1 MNKYL
6 KESIKY
12 LLRSY
17 PVIYPYVKEVER
29 MYNMSHD
36 ELQERNERIFLNIF
50 RKAYTKSSFYHKL
63 YTEAGIK
70 LEDIKCL
77 GDISKLPVV
86 TKDMILHQS
95 DALLTTSKWKLLKN
109 RTSGTTGTPLT
120 VFEDWKSIWRE
131 QAYFYC
137 YRKRCG
143 YTYGQP
149 LVSLRG
155 NLGKKDTMMYVHI
168 SNTLYL
174 SSYNI
179 NEQTVWAYYK
189 GIEKRSPRAIE
200 GYPSSLYNLALL
212 LKDKGLYC
220 NIPVCFTSS
229 ENLLDFQRQLIEE
242 RFHTKIFDHYGTTER
257 TIRIS
262 ESIKHDGYFED
273 PGYSINE
280 YLKDRVISTSLINSA
295 FPLIRYQS
303 SDVVILKENTKDE
316 RVSIDRIQ
324 GRSGNCIKG
333 KDGSIYNNAALTFI
347 LTYSHN
353 IRYAQFI
360 QKKNGKVLLNIV
372 QEDVFSSQNLDE
384 LKLKSKAVVAWLRQM
399 IDLKIGL
406 SNLELEINLIK
417 EQDLIYTTRNKYSYI
432 ISE

>member
-6 KESIKY
+6 KESVKY

-17 PVIYPYVKEVER
+17 PVIYPYIKEIER

-36 ELQERNERIFLNIF
+36 ELQERNERVFLNIF

-77 GDISKLPVV
+77 DDISKLPIV

-95 DALLTTSKWKLLKN
+95 DALLTISKWKLLKN

-120 VFEDWKSIWRE
+120 VFEDWKSIWKE

-143 YTYGQP
+143 YIYGQP

-179 NEQTVWAYYK
+179 NEQTVGAYYK
-189 GIEKRSPRAIE
+189 GIEKRSPQAIE

-242 RFHTKIFDHYGTTER
+242 RFQTKIFDHYGTTER

-280 YLKDRVISTSLINSA
+280 YLKDRVVSTSLINSA

-372 QEDVFSSQNLDE
+372 PEAVFSSQNLDE
-384 LKLKSKAVVAWLRQM
+384 LKQM

>member
-36 ELQERNERIFLNIF
+36 ELQGRNERVFLKIF

-63 YTEAGIK
+63 YTEAGVK

-77 GDISKLPVV
+77 GDISKLPIV

-95 DALLTTSKWKLLKN
+95 DTLLTTSKWKLLKN

-120 VFEDWKSIWRE
+120 VFEDWKSIWKE

-143 YTYGQP
+143 YIYGQP

-179 NEQTVWAYYK
+179 NEQTVGAYYK
-189 GIEKRSPRAIE
+189 GIEKRSPQAIE

-242 RFHTKIFDHYGTTER
+242 RFQTKIFDHYGTTER

-372 QEDVFSSQNLDE
+372 PEAVFSSQNLDE
-384 LKLKSKAVVAWLRQM
+384 LKQM

>member
-6 KESIKY
+6 KESVKY

-17 PVIYPYVKEVER
+17 PVIYPYIKEIER

-36 ELQERNERIFLNIF
+36 ELQERNERVFLNIF

-77 GDISKLPVV
+77 DDISKLPIV

-120 VFEDWKSIWRE
+120 VFEDWKSIWKE

-143 YTYGQP
+143 YIYGQP

-179 NEQTVWAYYK
+179 NEQTVGAYYK
-189 GIEKRSPRAIE
+189 GIKKRSPQAIE

-242 RFHTKIFDHYGTTER
+242 RFQTKIFDHYGTTER

-280 YLKDRVISTSLINSA
+280 YLKDRVVSTSLINSA

-372 QEDVFSSQNLDE
+372 PEAVFSSQNLDE
-384 LKLKSKAVVAWLRQM
+384 LKQM

>member
-36 ELQERNERIFLNIF
+36 ELQGRNERVFLKIF

-95 DALLTTSKWKLLKN
+95 DALLTKSKWKLLKN

-120 VFEDWKSIWRE
+120 VFEDWKSIWKE

-143 YTYGQP
+143 YIYGQP

-179 NEQTVWAYYK
+179 NEQTVGAYYK
-189 GIEKRSPRAIE
+189 GIEKRSPQAIE

-212 LKDKGLYC
+212 LKDKELYC

-242 RFHTKIFDHYGTTER
+242 RFQTKIFDHYGTTER

-280 YLKDRVISTSLINSA
+280 YLKDRVVSTSLINSA

-372 QEDVFSSQNLDE
+372 PEAVFSSQNLDE
-384 LKLKSKAVVAWLRQM
+384 LKQM

>member
-6 KESIKY
+6 KESVKY

-17 PVIYPYVKEVER
+17 PVIYPYIKEIER

-36 ELQERNERIFLNIF
+36 ELQERNERVFLNIF

-77 GDISKLPVV
+77 DDISKLPIV

-120 VFEDWKSIWRE
+120 VFEDWKSIWKE

-143 YTYGQP
+143 YIYGQP

-179 NEQTVWAYYK
+179 NEQTVGAYYK
-189 GIEKRSPRAIE
+189 GIEKRSPQAIE

-242 RFHTKIFDHYGTTER
+242 RFQTKIFDHYGTTER

-280 YLKDRVISTSLINSA
+280 YLKDRVVSTSLINSV

-372 QEDVFSSQNLDE
+372 PEAVFSSQNLDE
-384 LKLKSKAVVAWLRQM
+384 LKQM

>member
-77 GDISKLPVV
+77 GDISKLPIV

-95 DALLTTSKWKLLKN
+95 DTLLTTSKWKLLKN

-280 YLKDRVISTSLINSA
+280 YLKDRVVSTSLINSA

-372 QEDVFSSQNLDE
+372 PEAVFSSQNLDE
-384 LKLKSKAVVAWLRQM
+384 LKQM

>member
-1 MNKYL
+1 M
-6 KESIKY
+6 
-12 LLRSY
+12 
-17 PVIYPYVKEVER
+17 
-29 MYNMSHD
+29 
-36 ELQERNERIFLNIF
+36 
-50 RKAYTKSSFYHKL
+50 
-63 YTEAGIK
+63 
-70 LEDIKCL
+70 
-77 GDISKLPVV
+77 
-86 TKDMILHQS
+86 
-95 DALLTTSKWKLLKN
+95 
-109 RTSGTTGTPLT
+109 
-120 VFEDWKSIWRE
+120 
-131 QAYFYC
+131 
-137 YRKRCG
+137 
-143 YTYGQP
+143 
-149 LVSLRG
+149 
-155 NLGKKDTMMYVHI
+155 
-168 SNTLYL
+168 
-174 SSYNI
+174 
-179 NEQTVWAYYK
+179 
-189 GIEKRSPRAIE
+189 
-200 GYPSSLYNLALL
+200 ALL
-212 LKDKGLYC
+212 LKDKELYC

-242 RFHTKIFDHYGTTER
+242 RFQTKIFDHYGTTER

-280 YLKDRVISTSLINSA
+280 YLKDRVVSTSLINSA

-372 QEDVFSSQNLDE
+372 PEAVFSSQNLDE
-384 LKLKSKAVVAWLRQM
+384 LKQM

>member
-372 QEDVFSSQNLDE
+372 PEAVFSSQNLDE
-384 LKLKSKAVVAWLRQM
+384 LKQM

>member
-36 ELQERNERIFLNIF
+36 ELQGRNERVFLKIF

-120 VFEDWKSIWRE
+120 VFEDWKSIWKE

-143 YTYGQP
+143 YIYGQP

-179 NEQTVWAYYK
+179 NEQTVGAYYK
-189 GIEKRSPRAIE
+189 GIEKRSPQAIE

-242 RFHTKIFDHYGTTER
+242 RFQTKIFDHYGTTER

-280 YLKDRVISTSLINSA
+280 YLKDWVVSTSLINSV

-372 QEDVFSSQNLDE
+372 PEAVFSSQNLDE
-384 LKLKSKAVVAWLRQM
+384 LKQM

>member
-212 LKDKGLYC
+212 LKDKELYC

-280 YLKDRVISTSLINSA
+280 YLKDRVVSTSLINSA

-372 QEDVFSSQNLDE
+372 PEAVFSSQNLDE
-384 LKLKSKAVVAWLRQM
+384 LKQM

>member
-120 VFEDWKSIWRE
+120 VFEDWKSIWKE

-143 YTYGQP
+143 YIYGQP

-155 NLGKKDTMMYVHI
+155 NLRKKDTMMYVHI

-179 NEQTVWAYYK
+179 NEQTVGAYYK
-189 GIEKRSPRAIE
+189 GIEKRSPQAIE

-242 RFHTKIFDHYGTTER
+242 RFQTKIFDHYGTTER

-280 YLKDRVISTSLINSA
+280 YLKDRVVSTSLINSA

-372 QEDVFSSQNLDE
+372 PEAVFSSQNLDE
-384 LKLKSKAVVAWLRQM
+384 LKQM

>member
-200 GYPSSLYNLALL
+200 RYPSSLYNLALL

-372 QEDVFSSQNLDE
+372 PEAVFSSQNLDE
-384 LKLKSKAVVAWLRQM
+384 LKQM

>member
-1 MNKYL
+1 M
-6 KESIKY
+6 EI
-12 LLRSY
+12 
-17 PVIYPYVKEVER
+17 I
-29 MYNMSHD
+29 
-36 ELQERNERIFLNIF
+36 
-50 RKAYTKSSFYHKL
+50 
-63 YTEAGIK
+63 
-70 LEDIKCL
+70 
-77 GDISKLPVV
+77 
-86 TKDMILHQS
+86 
-95 DALLTTSKWKLLKN
+95 KN

-316 RVSIDRIQ
+316 CVSIDRIQ

-372 QEDVFSSQNLDE
+372 PEAVFSSQNLDE
-384 LKLKSKAVVAWLRQM
+384 LKQM

>member
-95 DALLTTSKWKLLKN
+95 DALLTTSTWKLLKN

-372 QEDVFSSQNLDE
+372 PEAVFSSQNLDE
-384 LKLKSKAVVAWLRQM
+384 LKQM

>member
-36 ELQERNERIFLNIF
+36 ELQGRNERVFLKIF

-120 VFEDWKSIWRE
+120 VFEDWKSIWKE

-143 YTYGQP
+143 YIYGQP

-179 NEQTVWAYYK
+179 NEQTVGAYYK
-189 GIEKRSPRAIE
+189 GIEKRSPQAIE

-242 RFHTKIFDHYGTTER
+242 RFQTKILDHYGTTER

-280 YLKDRVISTSLINSA
+280 YLKDRVVSTSLINSA

-372 QEDVFSSQNLDE
+372 PEAVFSSQNLDE
-384 LKLKSKAVVAWLRQM
+384 LKQM

>member
-36 ELQERNERIFLNIF
+36 ELQGRNERVFLKIF

-120 VFEDWKSIWRE
+120 VFEDWKSIWKE

-143 YTYGQP
+143 YIYGQP

-174 SSYNI
+174 SSYKI
-179 NEQTVWAYYK
+179 NEQTVGAYYK
-189 GIEKRSPRAIE
+189 GIEKRSPQAIE

-242 RFHTKIFDHYGTTER
+242 RFQTKIFDHYGTTER

-280 YLKDRVISTSLINSA
+280 YLKDRVVSTSLINSA

-372 QEDVFSSQNLDE
+372 PEAVFSSQNLDE
-384 LKLKSKAVVAWLRQM
+384 LKQM

>member
-17 PVIYPYVKEVER
+17 PVIYSYVKEVER

-36 ELQERNERIFLNIF
+36 ELQGRNERVFLKIF

-189 GIEKRSPRAIE
+189 GIEKRSPQAIE

-242 RFHTKIFDHYGTTER
+242 RFQTKIFDHYGTTER

-280 YLKDRVISTSLINSA
+280 YLKDRVVSTSLINSA

-316 RVSIDRIQ
+316 RVSIDKIQ

-372 QEDVFSSQNLDE
+372 PEAVFSSQNLDE
-384 LKLKSKAVVAWLRQM
+384 LSK
-399 IDLKIGL
+399 
-406 SNLELEINLIK
+406 
-417 EQDLIYTTRNKYSYI
+417 
-432 ISE
+432 

>member
-36 ELQERNERIFLNIF
+36 ELQGRNERVFLKIF

-120 VFEDWKSIWRE
+120 VFEDWKSIWKE

-143 YTYGQP
+143 YIYGQP

-179 NEQTVWAYYK
+179 NEQTVGAYYK
-189 GIEKRSPRAIE
+189 GIEKRSPQAIE

-242 RFHTKIFDHYGTTER
+242 RFQTKIFDHYGTTER

-280 YLKDRVISTSLINSA
+280 YLKDRVVSTSLINSV

-347 LTYSHN
+347 LTYSHT

-372 QEDVFSSQNLDE
+372 PEAVFSSQNLDE
-384 LKLKSKAVVAWLRQM
+384 LKQM

>member
-36 ELQERNERIFLNIF
+36 ELQGRNERVFLKIF

-120 VFEDWKSIWRE
+120 VFEDWKSIWKE

-143 YTYGQP
+143 YIYGQP

-179 NEQTVWAYYK
+179 NEQTVGAYYK
-189 GIEKRSPRAIE
+189 EIEKRSPQAIE

-242 RFHTKIFDHYGTTER
+242 RFQTKIFDHYGTTER

-280 YLKDRVISTSLINSA
+280 YLKDRVVSTSLINSA

-372 QEDVFSSQNLDE
+372 PEAVFSSQNLDE
-384 LKLKSKAVVAWLRQM
+384 LKQM

>member
-36 ELQERNERIFLNIF
+36 ELQERNERVFLNIF

-86 TKDMILHQS
+86 NKDMILHQS

-143 YTYGQP
+143 YIYGQP

-179 NEQTVWAYYK
+179 NEQTVGVYYK
-189 GIEKRSPRAIE
+189 GIEKRSPQAIE

-242 RFHTKIFDHYGTTER
+242 RFQTKIFDHYGTTER

-303 SDVVILKENTKDE
+303 SDVVILKEKTKDE
-316 RVSIDRIQ
+316 RVFIDRIQ

-360 QKKNGKVLLNIV
+360 QKKNEKVLLNIV
-372 QEDVFSSQNLDE
+372 PEAGFSSQNLDE
-384 LKLKSKAVVAWLRQM
+384 LKQM

-432 ISE
+432 VSE

>member
-95 DALLTTSKWKLLKN
+95 DTLLTTSKWKLLKN

-120 VFEDWKSIWRE
+120 VFEDWKSIWKE

-143 YTYGQP
+143 YIYGQP

-179 NEQTVWAYYK
+179 NEQTVGAYYK
-189 GIEKRSPRAIE
+189 GIEKRSPQAIE

-242 RFHTKIFDHYGTTER
+242 RFQTKIFDHYGTTER

-280 YLKDRVISTSLINSA
+280 YLKDRVVSTSLINSA

-372 QEDVFSSQNLDE
+372 PEAVFSSQNLDE
-384 LKLKSKAVVAWLRQM
+384 LKQM

>member
-1 MNKYL
+1 MNKFL

-143 YTYGQP
+143 YIYGQP

-242 RFHTKIFDHYGTTER
+242 RFQTKIFDHYGTTER

-360 QKKNGKVLLNIV
+360 QKKNGKVLLNILP
-372 QEDVFSSQNLDE
+372 EAVFSSQNLDE
-384 LKLKSKAVVAWLRQM
+384 LKQM

>member
-316 RVSIDRIQ
+316 RVPIDRIQ

-372 QEDVFSSQNLDE
+372 PEAVFSSQNLDE
-384 LKLKSKAVVAWLRQM
+384 LKQM

>member
-36 ELQERNERIFLNIF
+36 ELQGRNERVFLKIF

-120 VFEDWKSIWRE
+120 VFEDWKSIWKE

-143 YTYGQP
+143 YIYGQP

-179 NEQTVWAYYK
+179 NEQTVGAYYK
-189 GIEKRSPRAIE
+189 GIEKRSPQAIE

-212 LKDKGLYC
+212 LKDKELYC

-242 RFHTKIFDHYGTTER
+242 RFQTKIFDHYGTTER

-280 YLKDRVISTSLINSA
+280 YLKDRVVSTSLINSA

-372 QEDVFSSQNLDE
+372 PEAVFSSQNLDE
-384 LKLKSKAVVAWLRQM
+384 LKQM

-406 SNLELEINLIK
+406 SNQELEINLIK

>member
-280 YLKDRVISTSLINSA
+280 YLKDRVISTWLINSA

-372 QEDVFSSQNLDE
+372 PEAVFSSQNLDE
-384 LKLKSKAVVAWLRQM
+384 LKQM

>member
-36 ELQERNERIFLNIF
+36 ELQERNERIFLNFF

-372 QEDVFSSQNLDE
+372 PEAVFSSQNLDE
-384 LKLKSKAVVAWLRQM
+384 LKQM

>member
-6 KESIKY
+6 KETIKY

-36 ELQERNERIFLNIF
+36 ELQGRNERVFLKIF

-120 VFEDWKSIWRE
+120 VFEDWKSIWKE

-143 YTYGQP
+143 YIYGQP

-179 NEQTVWAYYK
+179 NEQTVGAYYK
-189 GIEKRSPRAIE
+189 GIEKRSPQAIE

-212 LKDKGLYC
+212 LKDKELYC

-242 RFHTKIFDHYGTTER
+242 RFQTKIFDHYGTTER

-280 YLKDRVISTSLINSA
+280 YLKDRVVSTSLINSA

-372 QEDVFSSQNLDE
+372 PEAVFSSQNLDE
-384 LKLKSKAVVAWLRQM
+384 LKQM

>member
-372 QEDVFSSQNLDE
+372 PEAVFSSQNMDE
-384 LKLKSKAVVAWLRQM
+384 LKQM

>member
-36 ELQERNERIFLNIF
+36 ELQGRNERVFLKIF

-120 VFEDWKSIWRE
+120 VFEDWKSIWKE

-143 YTYGQP
+143 YIYGQP

-179 NEQTVWAYYK
+179 NEQTVGAYYK
-189 GIEKRSPRAIE
+189 GIEKRSPQAIE

-242 RFHTKIFDHYGTTER
+242 RFQTKIFDHYGTTER

-280 YLKDRVISTSLINSA
+280 YLKDRVVSTSLINSV

-372 QEDVFSSQNLDE
+372 PEAVFSSQNLDE
-384 LKLKSKAVVAWLRQM
+384 LKQM
-399 IDLKIGL
+399 IYLKIGL

>member
-17 PVIYPYVKEVER
+17 PVIYPYIKEIER

-36 ELQERNERIFLNIF
+36 ELQGRNERVFLKIF

-120 VFEDWKSIWRE
+120 VFEDWKSIWKE

-143 YTYGQP
+143 YIYGQP

-179 NEQTVWAYYK
+179 NEQTVGAYYK
-189 GIEKRSPRAIE
+189 GIEKRSPQAIE

-242 RFHTKIFDHYGTTER
+242 RFQTKIFDHYGTTER

-280 YLKDRVISTSLINSA
+280 YLKDRVVSTSLINSV

-372 QEDVFSSQNLDE
+372 PEAVFSSQNLDE
-384 LKLKSKAVVAWLRQM
+384 LKQM

>member
-229 ENLLDFQRQLIEE
+229 ENLLDFQRQLIED

-372 QEDVFSSQNLDE
+372 PEAVFSSQNLDE
-384 LKLKSKAVVAWLRQM
+384 LKQM

>member
-143 YTYGQP
+143 YIYGQP

-179 NEQTVWAYYK
+179 NEQTVGAYYK
-189 GIEKRSPRAIE
+189 GIEKRSPQAIE

-242 RFHTKIFDHYGTTER
+242 RFQTKIFDHYGTTER

-280 YLKDRVISTSLINSA
+280 YLKDRVVSTSLINSA

-372 QEDVFSSQNLDE
+372 PEAVFSSQNLDE
-384 LKLKSKAVVAWLRQM
+384 LKQM

>member
-242 RFHTKIFDHYGTTER
+242 RFQTKIFDHYGTTER

-372 QEDVFSSQNLDE
+372 PEAVFSSQNLDE
-384 LKLKSKAVVAWLRQM
+384 LKQM

>member
-6 KESIKY
+6 KESVKY

-36 ELQERNERIFLNIF
+36 ELQGRNERVFLKIF

-120 VFEDWKSIWRE
+120 VFEDWKSIWKE

-143 YTYGQP
+143 YIYGQP

-179 NEQTVWAYYK
+179 NEQTVGAYYK
-189 GIEKRSPRAIE
+189 GIEKRSPQAIE

-242 RFHTKIFDHYGTTER
+242 RFQTKIFDHYGTTER

-280 YLKDRVISTSLINSA
+280 YLKDRVVSTSLINSA

-372 QEDVFSSQNLDE
+372 PEAVFSSQNLDE
-384 LKLKSKAVVAWLRQM
+384 LKQM

>member
-36 ELQERNERIFLNIF
+36 ELQGRNERVFLKIF

-120 VFEDWKSIWRE
+120 VFEDWKSIWKE

-143 YTYGQP
+143 YIYGQP

-174 SSYNI
+174 SSYNV
-179 NEQTVWAYYK
+179 NEQTVGAYYK
-189 GIEKRSPRAIE
+189 GIEKRSPQAIE

-242 RFHTKIFDHYGTTER
+242 RFQTKIFDHYGTTER

-280 YLKDRVISTSLINSA
+280 YLKDRVVSTSLINSV

-372 QEDVFSSQNLDE
+372 PEAVFSSQNLDE
-384 LKLKSKAVVAWLRQM
+384 LKQM

>member
-36 ELQERNERIFLNIF
+36 ELQGRNERVFLKIF

-120 VFEDWKSIWRE
+120 VFEDWKSIWKE

-143 YTYGQP
+143 YIYGQP

-179 NEQTVWAYYK
+179 NEQTVGAYYK
-189 GIEKRSPRAIE
+189 GIEKRSPQAIE

-242 RFHTKIFDHYGTTER
+242 RFQTKIFDHYGTTER

-280 YLKDRVISTSLINSA
+280 YLKDRVVSTSLINSA

-372 QEDVFSSQNLDE
+372 PEAVFSSQNLDG
-384 LKLKSKAVVAWLRQM
+384 LKQM

>member
-17 PVIYPYVKEVER
+17 PVIYSYVKEVER

-36 ELQERNERIFLNIF
+36 ERQGRNERVFLKIF

-179 NEQTVWAYYK
+179 NEQTVGAYYK
-189 GIEKRSPRAIE
+189 GIEKRSPQAIE

-242 RFHTKIFDHYGTTER
+242 RFQTKIFDHYGTTER

-280 YLKDRVISTSLINSA
+280 YLKDRVVSTSLINSA

-316 RVSIDRIQ
+316 RVSIDKIQ

-372 QEDVFSSQNLDE
+372 PEAVFSSQNLDE
-384 LKLKSKAVVAWLRQM
+384 LKQM